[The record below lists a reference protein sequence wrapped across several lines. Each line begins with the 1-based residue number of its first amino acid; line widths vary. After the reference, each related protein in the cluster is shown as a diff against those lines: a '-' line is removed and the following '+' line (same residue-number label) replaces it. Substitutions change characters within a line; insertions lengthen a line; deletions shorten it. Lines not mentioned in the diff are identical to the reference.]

1 MVLSLWP
8 FMLLCC
14 YLLHAYSWPLGR
26 SDRKSPDMYEGGTQ
40 NDKVKLTRRETEN
53 TTEPTDSFERDCRT
67 NTLCAE
73 GIANIV
79 VGGVAFIF
87 LVCLALAMYNW
98 EVQADRKA
106 RIRMA
111 IARNQQIDRQI
122 EEAKQR
128 QQQMTET
135 ILEGTMSG
143 EEEKTVGVE
152 TQQETD
158 DTILLTS

>member
-1 MVLSLWP
+1 
-8 FMLLCC
+8 MLLCC
-14 YLLHAYSWPLGR
+14 YILHAYSWPLGR
-26 SDRKSPDMYEGGTQ
+26 SDRKSPDLYEGGAQ
-40 NDKVKLTRRETEN
+40 NDKVKLTPRETEN

-67 NTLCAE
+67 KTLCAE

-98 EVQADRKA
+98 EVQGDRKA

-128 QQQMTET
+128 QQQMAEST
-135 ILEGTMSG
+135 LEGTMST

-152 TQQETD
+152 TQREAD
-158 DTILLTS
+158 DTFLLTS